1 MIFLSRVLE
10 IDAFGHLGVTQS
22 RATTSPRRKVFWACN
37 GGPRAD
43 PSTRWRDYIPKLASC
58 IFISVILYLT
68 DIIHESKTN
77 SV

>member
-1 MIFLSRVLE
+1 MIFLSRVLGIE
-10 IDAFGHLGVTQS
+10 AFGHLGV
-22 RATTSPRRKVFWACN
+22 RVEPLLLLIERCFGHAMEV
-37 GGPRAD
+37 
-43 PSTRWRDYIPKLASC
+43 PSTRWRDYIPKLAGC